1 MLPYL
6 YVSPLFRPGHQQP
19 GHENIY
25 YGTLSNAEYYGIAAD
40 TAERPL
46 GVAVDK
52 KTDFVS
58 ILSLYT
64 SVAGRFPGKAV
75 IPIVDVEEYSYSY
88 FRAMKKSG
96 LGSYILFDENGEY

>member
-1 MLPYL
+1 MLSIT
-6 YVSPLFRPGHQQP
+6 VSLQ
-19 GHENIY
+19 
-25 YGTLSNAEYYGIAAD
+25 
-40 TAERPL
+40 RPL

-64 SVAGRFPGKAV
+64 SVAGRFPGKTV

-88 FRAMKKSG
+88 FRAMKKTG
-96 LGSYILFDENGEY
+96 FGNFILYSESGEY